1 MTTPQDTLHHLLT
14 EKRLHKRM
22 ALARTFRKQLQEKT
36 LPLIRGNEVI
46 FLWEG
51 TATSVNV
58 IGDWTHWRQQIP
70 MKRVAGTSF
79 FYVTQEFPST
89 ARLQYKFVIDNTW
102 QNDPANPHA
111 SQEGFGTNSE
121 LMMPDYRDESWLQPI
136 HIDGKPLQRG
146 KIVRLELETSLVP
159 DKREIFLYLPHKISL
174 SEAKASTRTTSETTA
189 KNKSSRKGS
198 SNLPSQSPELFPLL
212 VMHDGSESL
221 SLGQFHHILDHCI
234 HAERIKPCVA
244 VFIAPNLPKRNDEYT
259 LNPNYLKFCLEEAL
273 PKALTEAKARGYEV
287 STKPIERC
295 VAGASLGGLLSTY
308 MSLHHP
314 TEFGVVFAQSPAYW
328 WQHGVIYNEEHLA
341 NAAQIRAILQTGTV
355 ADAHTLT
362 LRMRDELTKRGAE
375 VVYSEFVQGHTW
387 GNWRTSFAQGILAW
401 SEMMK
406 RA

>member
-1 MTTPQDTLHHLLT
+1 MTTPQDTLHQLVT

-22 ALARTFRKQLQEKT
+22 ALAHTFRKQIQGKT
-36 LPLIRGNEVI
+36 LPLIRSNEVI

-51 TATSVNV
+51 TATSANV

-70 MKRVAGTSF
+70 MKRIAGTSF
-79 FYVTQEFPST
+79 FYVTQEFPLT
-89 ARLQYKFVIDNTW
+89 ARLQYKFVIDGTW

-121 LMMPDYRDESWLQPI
+121 FMMPDYRDESWLHPV
-136 HIDGKPLQRG
+136 HIEGKPLQRG
-146 KIVRLELETSLVP
+146 EIIRLELETALLP
-159 DKREIFLYLPHKISL
+159 DKREIFLYLPHKTSLPNISL
-174 SEAKASTRTTSETTA
+174 PNTKKKLSRKASPNLTSEPTE
-189 KNKSSRKGS
+189 S
-198 SNLPSQSPELFPLL
+198 FPLL
-212 VMHDGSESL
+212 VIHDGSESL

-234 HAERIKPCVA
+234 HAERVQPCVA

-287 STKPIERC
+287 STKPVERC

-308 MSLHHP
+308 MALHHP

-328 WQHGVIYNEEHLA
+328 WQHGVIYNDEHLA
-341 NAAQIRAILQTGTV
+341 NAAQIHAILQTGTI

-362 LRMRDELTKRGAE
+362 LRMRDELKRRGAE
-375 VVYSEFVQGHTW
+375 VAYSEFVQGHTW

-401 SEMMK
+401 VEIMK